1 MRGVVSNGCLYSPAS
16 SLSCLASREI
26 LPARGP
32 PLRGRPIPVQYL
44 ISFDVLAL
52 ALDLTSV
59 NLEFKFFSDYA

>member
-1 MRGVVSNGCLYSPAS
+1 MRGVVSNGCLYSPGFPA
-16 SLSCLASREI
+16 I
-26 LPARGP
+26 LPRVSRDPAGSGA